1 MPELG
6 PVTRAV
12 DIVAQG
18 SRGRLSVAA
27 GAYPVP
33 VHITAGKLIDA
44 LSGEGYRI
52 TNARRAVCE
61 VLASSHDEHLSAADI
76 YSRAKAQTGTRLDR
90 STVYRTLEALE
101 DSGLLTH
108 SHLGHGPSV
117 YHLAEDGGHQHL
129 VCLRCGK
136 TFTLPEDETRRLV
149 ESIARSTGFVLDASH
164 FALSGLCVDC
174 SP

>member
-1 MPELG
+1 
-6 PVTRAV
+6 
-12 DIVAQG
+12 
-18 SRGRLSVAA
+18 
-27 GAYPVP
+27 
-33 VHITAGKLIDA
+33 
-44 LSGEGYRI
+44 
-52 TNARRAVCE
+52 

-76 YSRAKAQTGTRLDR
+76 YSRAQAQTGTRLDR

-101 DSGLLTH
+101 GSGLLTH

-136 TFTLPEDETRRLV
+136 TFTLPEVETRRLV
-149 ESIARSTGFVLDASH
+149 EAIARSTGFVLDASH
-164 FALSGLCVDC
+164 FALSGLCIDC

>member
-1 MPELG
+1 M
-6 PVTRAV
+6 
-12 DIVAQG
+12 
-18 SRGRLSVAA
+18 SRR
-27 GAYPVP
+27 GAYPVL

-44 LSGEGYRI
+44 LSSEGYRI

-76 YSRAKAQTGTRLDR
+76 FSRAQAQTGTRLDR

-117 YHLAEDGGHQHL
+117 YHLAEDSGHQHL
-129 VCLRCGK
+129 ICLGCGK
-136 TFTLPEDETRRLV
+136 TLTLGERETRKLV
-149 ESIARSTGFVLDASH
+149 ETIAGSTGFVVDANH
-164 FALSGLCVDC
+164 FALSGLCADC
-174 SP
+174 SV